1 MQTASHP
8 RPALRAGLLGFGT
21 VGSGTHGVLTANRD
35 TIRARAGCAIDLTMV
50 ATRTA
55 SRARSAVGE
64 GIEVTADPMQLVRH
78 PELDVVIEAMGG
90 ITDARECVLAAIA
103 HGKHVVTANKALL
116 ATHGEEIFAA
126 AGAKGVTVGFEAAV
140 AVSIP
145 IVKALR
151 EGLVANEIEWL
162 AGIVNGTSNYVLTQ
176 MGSAGRSYADAL
188 ADAQSLGYAEADPS
202 LDVGGGDAAH
212 KLALLAAMAFGGPP
226 RLDAVHVEGI
236 DGLQAI
242 DFLHAARLGYAV
254 KLLAV
259 ARRSG
264 GELQLRVHPALV
276 PRESLLARVE
286 GRMNGIMVKGDAA
299 GVTMY
304 YGAGAGS
311 RETASAVVA
320 DLVDLARAL
329 RGGGRMCVPSLGFH
343 EGVMPSLRAGTLA
356 GVSMRNYLRVGLQ
369 SADAGA
375 RVLEALAGHGVRASK
390 GAQSRDTLVVLT
402 QEVPESRMAAAMR
415 ELEGMAGLQPAP
427 TRLRVEDL
435 DCGSSP
441 Q

>member
-1 MQTASHP
+1 MQTSSHHH
-8 RPALRAGLLGFGT
+8 RPALKAGLLGFGT
-21 VGSGTHGVLTANRD
+21 VGSGTHGVLAANRD
-35 TIRARAGCAIDLTMV
+35 TIRARAGCAIELRMV
-50 ATRTA
+50 ATRTVA
-55 SRARSAVGE
+55 RAHAAVGQ
-64 GIEVTADPMQLVRH
+64 GVEVTADPMQLVRH
-78 PELDVVIEAMGG
+78 PGLDVVIEAMGG
-90 ITDARECVLAAIA
+90 TTDARRCVLEAIA

-116 ATHGEEIFAA
+116 AEHGEEIFAA
-126 AGAKGVTVGFEAAV
+126 AAARGVSVGFEAAV

-188 ADAQSLGYAEADPS
+188 AQAQALGYAEADPS

-236 DGLQAI
+236 AGLQAA
-242 DFLHAARLGYAV
+242 DFLHAKRLGYAV

-259 ARRSG
+259 ARRDG

-276 PRESLLARVE
+276 PRESLLARVD
-286 GRMNGIMVKGDAA
+286 GRMNGIMVKGNAA

-329 RGGGRMCVPSLGFH
+329 RGGGGVCVPPLGFH
-343 EGVMPSLRAGTLA
+343 EGAVPPRVGKPGTVNA
-356 GVSMRNYLRVGLQ
+356 RNYLRVGLDG
-369 SADAGA
+369 ADAGA
-375 RVLEALAGHGVRASK
+375 HVLDVLARHGVQAVK
-390 GAQSRDTLVVLT
+390 GTHSHKALVVLT
-402 QEVPESRMAAAMR
+402 REVPDACMAAAMH
-415 ELEGMAGLQPAP
+415 ELAGVAGVHMAP
-427 TRLRVEDL
+427 TRLRVEPL
-435 DCGSSP
+435 DQG
-441 Q
+441 